1 MTRLVGARVPR
12 LEDPRLL
19 RGRGHFVDD
28 LQPTGLRHAAF
39 VRSPFAHAHVT
50 GIDPTAARAMPGVD
64 LVLTPF
70 HDRVARTRLGVV
82 ASSTD
87 QCFGHWSGT
96 VRLGDDVLDVEDVE
110 GWAEDVHNR
119 W

>member
-1 MTRLVGARVPR
+1 MVVDGRVHKVHDELR
-12 LEDPRLL
+12 WQYDRSDLL
-19 RGRGHFVDD
+19 A
-28 LQPTGLRHAAF
+28 PW
-39 VRSPFAHAHVT
+39 HVT
-50 GIDPTAARAMPGVD
+50 GGGLD

-96 VRLGDDVLDVEDVE
+96 VRLGGHLLDVEERRRLGRGRPQPV
-110 GWAEDVHNR
+110 VSP
-119 W
+119 

>member
-1 MTRLVGARVPR
+1 M
-12 LEDPRLL
+12 
-19 RGRGHFVDD
+19 
-28 LQPTGLRHAAF
+28 
-39 VRSPFAHAHVT
+39 
-50 GIDPTAARAMPGVD
+50 
-64 LVLTPF
+64 LTPF

-96 VRLGDDVLDVEDVE
+96 VRLGGHLLDVEDLA
-110 GWAEDVHNR
+110 GWGEDVHNR

>member
-1 MTRLVGARVPR
+1 MSTQTRPGGPAGPGPVGPPR
-12 LEDPRLL
+12 
-19 RGRGHFVDD
+19 GG
-28 LQPTGLRHAAF
+28 
-39 VRSPFAHAHVT
+39 
-50 GIDPTAARAMPGVD
+50 PGVIRPMGVGVPMEASRD
-64 LVLTPF
+64 F
-70 HDRVARTRLGVV
+70 RGSARRLASMLREDRLGVV

-96 VRLGDDVLDVEDVE
+96 VRLGDDVLDVDDVE